1 MDKPL
6 ARRSDQVQAAKK
18 AGLEVLSGAVRCAA
32 LRYQI
37 KSVEISPASML

>member
-1 MDKPL
+1 
-6 ARRSDQVQAAKK
+6 
-18 AGLEVLSGAVRCAA
+18 LEVLSGAVRCAA